1 MIKLLKIA
9 IILFFLGTYLSFSQY
24 TEIINSNRPGN
35 SSGAFSVGQ
44 DILQLEN
51 GFYYSNEKHD
61 LLNYTAKGYGFN
73 FNIRYG
79 FLTEKLEIVLNG
91 VFHADKLK
99 DHRYTPSNNYN
110 RKNFK
115 DFKIGAK
122 YLVFDPRK
130 NEDDSPNVYSY
141 WADKKFNFKN
151 LIPAISIFIG
161 LNVDSK
167 NNPFTAPNIKG
178 VSPSISLITQS
189 NFTNRSALIINLN
202 STRIGS
208 NQNDFEYI
216 FSLTHAFN
224 EKFIAYIEKHGIKS
238 DFYAENKLS
247 FGLTYLFKKNIQFDL
262 GSTTN
267 FKNTPEIF
275 NINLGFSYRYQ
286 LNKTND

>member
-1 MIKLLKIA
+1 MKMNKLLKIA

-115 DFKIGAK
+115 DFK
-122 YLVFDPRK
+122 
-130 NEDDSPNVYSY
+130 
-141 WADKKFNFKN
+141 
-151 LIPAISIFIG
+151 LIPN
-161 LNVDSK
+161 LNLL
-167 NNPFTAPNIKG
+167 T
-178 VSPSISLITQS
+178 
-189 NFTNRSALIINLN
+189 NLN
-202 STRIGS
+202 SFQQGTHEWLGLVSYYFMGRT
-208 NQNDFEYI
+208 DKI
-216 FSLTHAFN
+216 F
-224 EKFIAYIEKHGIKS
+224 
-238 DFYAENKLS
+238 
-247 FGLTYLFKKNIQFDL
+247 
-262 GSTTN
+262 
-267 FKNTPEIF
+267 
-275 NINLGFSYRYQ
+275 
-286 LNKTND
+286 